1 MRRSVIR
8 EEGAYLRRGYYRA
21 FKQGKNQYQETI
33 SLALTFL
40 FQNSHMDI
48 FVEWQRGILKSA
60 MFSCL
65 AFRM

>member
-1 MRRSVIR
+1 MRGSVMG

-40 FQNSHMDI
+40 FQNSHVDI
-48 FVEWQRGILKSA
+48 FVEWQIGIFKE
-60 MFSCL
+60 CNV
-65 AFRM
+65 